1 MPRDRGA
8 LGFYASGYPENRRKI
23 ADLYIYR
30 ITMVPAGTR
39 HLPLCLTLL
48 LARLYPLLAMAIE
61 TFGCRA
67 RDRVDF
73 C

>member
-30 ITMVPAGTR
+30 ITMVPAGR
-39 HLPLCLTLL
+39 HLPLCPTLL
-48 LARLYPLLAMAIE
+48 FARLYLFLAMRIEGRLAAVHVLAI
-61 TFGCRA
+61 A
-67 RDRVDF
+67 I
-73 C
+73 

>member
-30 ITMVPAGTR
+30 ITMVPAGR
-39 HLPLCLTLL
+39 HPPLCLTLL
-48 LARLYPLLAMAIE
+48 FARLYLLLAIE
-61 TFGCRA
+61 MFGCCKRSG
-67 RDRVDF
+67 DRIDSY
-73 C
+73 